1 MSENDLPPIAY
12 GELIERLSDPDSDL
26 DHYMGYMIE
35 VPIPGRMGP
44 ELRPNPA
51 LVKGLD
57 AQIEGGALVSLANG
71 FMRRRRHRAY
81 RRRIR
86 GGWSGP
92 RFVSEGD
99 SWFQY
104 PTRLQDIIDHLMKD
118 NAILS
123 LGAAGDELKDIRR
136 QREILLNI
144 DAEGASALLLSAG
157 GNDLFDNGQLGR
169 LIEPVFPGA
178 SGAELVGPTFDTF
191 LQGMVAQYLDLFRRV
206 HRAFPKVHILIHGY
220 GPAFPR
226 DGAWIEKPLTK
237 AGVPL
242 ETQHEVVVEILTRF
256 NATLKALAARPE
268 FHGRLVHIDV
278 TNIGTHPDDWHD
290 EIHLDGPNCKK
301 VADAFQTV
309 LDARMEAGETESLI
323 AASPPAEVT
332 QAVQMAA
339 LDQKTLLRELDLR
352 VRLIE
357 LDPTAREEGDL
368 PLLFADM
375 PEPELGIATIQRA
388 TRKLIDRW
396 LADLREVVCG
406 GAAPDNLLEKAI
418 VEAFDKGKET
428 LAAAV
433 SAWLVTGP
441 FGVPAAVA
449 GALAAWLA
457 GEALEM
463 GQDALCATWKPSSPP
478 VTGAAIETS
487 IPTMAEA
494 RAVFR
499 RADGTVPKFD
509 ADFRKD
515 ELEMLREAVYK
526 DAVDAPDVPVDGHAA
541 EAFMAW
547 ASTILKTLG
556 GEADDVPPPEGA
568 EGTMEALVAVDGSR
582 PALYVRDDTIDLDA
596 PVLERSGMKLEI
608 VPRLGD
614 IERQIK
620 ATGRILRG
628 FDRSADDVYGSAWM
642 LADGRVATAQHV
654 LEAMTFPMGDG
665 LFLNATYFVDFA
677 VEADRDERGEKLFR
691 IEAPDF
697 ISSTAINGLVHP
709 PNLDV
714 ATLKLV
720 PNGLAD
726 FPDPVPLAPAD
737 AVLADDALLL
747 NVGHPG
753 APEGSWLVEE
763 EDGNPKTLARPILH
777 ALIGNKFGVK
787 RFSPGRVIAT
797 PGIYETMGGHAGSV
811 FLHDATTLGGSSGSS
826 LMADGPQGMVMAG
839 LHFAGKFGTRNYAHY
854 VPAIRDSFE
863 GGTG

>member
-1 MSENDLPPIAY
+1 MPENHFPPIAY
-12 GELIERLSDPDSDL
+12 DDLIERLSDPDSDL

-35 VPIPGRMGP
+35 VLVPGRMGP

-51 LVKGLD
+51 LVTGLE
-57 AQIEGGALVSLANG
+57 AQIEGGALISLANG

-104 PTRLQDIIDHLMKD
+104 PTRLQDIIDHLMKN

-169 LIEPVFPGA
+169 LIEPPVPGA
-178 SGAELVGPTFDTF
+178 SGADLVGPTFDAF
-191 LQGMVAQYLDLFRRV
+191 LQGMVEQYLDLFRRV

-226 DGAWIEKPLTK
+226 GGSWIEKPLTE

-242 ETQHEVVVEILTRF
+242 EVQHEVVIEILKRF
-256 NATLKALAARPE
+256 NATLKRLSERPE
-268 FHGRLVHIDV
+268 FHGRLVHVDV
-278 TNIGTHPDDWHD
+278 TDIGTDPGDWHD
-290 EIHLDGPNCKK
+290 EIHLDGPNYKK
-301 VADAFQTV
+301 VADRFQKV
-309 LDARMEAGETESLI
+309 LDARMEVGEIESLI
-323 AASPPAEVT
+323 VAAPPAALT
-332 QAVQMAA
+332 QAVQMTA
-339 LDQKTLLRELDLR
+339 LDQATLLRELDLR

-357 LDPTAREEGDL
+357 LDPSARDEGEL

-375 PEPELGIATIQRA
+375 PAPELGIATIRRA

-406 GAAPDNLLEKAI
+406 GAEPDNTLEKGI
-418 VEAFDKGKET
+418 VESLGQGKAA

-457 GEALEM
+457 GEVLEM
-463 GQDALCATWKPSSPP
+463 GREALCATWRPSAPP
-478 VTGAAIETS
+478 VTGAAIQTA

-494 RAVFR
+494 REVFR
-499 RADGTVPKFD
+499 RADGSLPGFD
-509 ADFRKD
+509 ADFRRD
-515 ELEMLREAVYK
+515 ELEMLREAVYQ
-526 DAVDAPDVPVDGHAA
+526 DAVEVPDVPVDGHAA
-541 EAFMAW
+541 EAFLAW
-547 ASTILKTLG
+547 ASTILDKLG
-556 GEADDVPPPEGA
+556 AEADDAPPPDGA
-568 EGTMEALVAVDGSR
+568 EGTMEAIVAVDGSR
-582 PALYVRDDTIDLDA
+582 PALYVQDDTIDLA
-596 PVLERSGMKLEI
+596 AAVLERSGMKADIAPKLA
-608 VPRLGD
+608 D
-614 IERQIK
+614 IERQIR

-628 FDRSADDVYGSAWM
+628 FDRSADAVYGSAWM

-654 LEAMTFPMGDG
+654 LEAMTVPMGNS
-665 LFLNATYFVDFA
+665 LFLNATYFVDFS
-677 VEADRDERGEKLFR
+677 VEADRGERRERLFR

-697 ISSTAINGLVHP
+697 ISPDAINGMVHP
-709 PNLDV
+709 PHLDV

-720 PNGLAD
+720 PNGLAE
-726 FPDPVPLAPAD
+726 FPEPVPLAGAE
-737 AVLADDALLL
+737 AELADKTLLF

-753 APEGSWLVEE
+753 APTGSWLVEA
-763 EDGNPKTLARPILH
+763 EDGDPKTLARPILH

-797 PGIYETMGGHAGSV
+797 PGVYAAMGGQAGSV

-826 LMADGPQGMVMAG
+826 LMMDGANGMVMAG
-839 LHFAGKFGTRNYAHY
+839 LHFAGKFGTRNYAHF
-854 VPAIRDSFE
+854 VPAISDSLQ